1 MDIQKL
7 LKSLLDHKVK
17 FLVIG
22 AWALPAF
29 GYVRMT
35 EDVDLF
41 IEPTRINAK
50 RTIEALR
57 SIGYLA
63 IDEISLDTLLE
74 KKILLR
80 QYILKTDIH
89 PFVKGVSFKKAWK
102 NRKVSTIKGFQVFVP
117 SLDDL
122 MTMKKKAGR
131 EKDLI
136 DLEVLKEIKKQLKE
150 KAANRAKD
158 LNGK

>member
-1 MDIQKL
+1 MDIRKL

-35 EDVDLF
+35 EDVDIF

-50 RTIEALR
+50 RTIEALK

-63 IDEISLDTLLE
+63 IDELSLDTILK

-89 PFVKGVSFKKAWK
+89 PFVKGVSFRQAWK
-102 NRKVSTIKGFQVFVP
+102 NRKLSTIKGFKVFVP

-122 MTMKKKAGR
+122 ITMKKKAGR
-131 EKDLI
+131 GKDKT
-136 DLEVLKEIKKQLKE
+136 DLEVLKEINKQLKE
-150 KAANRAKD
+150 KSFKKD
-158 LNGK
+158 F

>member
-1 MDIQKL
+1 MDIRRL
-7 LKSLLDHKVK
+7 LKSLLEHKVK
-17 FLVIG
+17 FLVVG

-35 EDVDLF
+35 EDVDIF
-41 IEPTRINAK
+41 IEPTRINAR
-50 RTIEALR
+50 RTIEALK

-63 IDEISLDTLLE
+63 MDEITVDTLLT

-89 PFVKGVSFKKAWK
+89 PFVKGVSFKRAWK
-102 NRKVSTIKGFQVFVP
+102 NKKLSTIKGFQVFVP

-131 EKDLI
+131 EKDI
-136 DLEVLKEIKKQLKE
+136 MDLDVLKEIKKQLK
-150 KAANRAKD
+150 
-158 LNGK
+158 

>member
-35 EDVDLF
+35 EDVDVF
-41 IEPTRINAK
+41 IEPTKVNVKKTKA
-50 RTIEALR
+50 ALR
-57 SIGYLA
+57 SIGYLT
-63 IDEISLDTLLE
+63 IDEISLETMLA

-89 PFVKGVSFKKAWK
+89 PFVKGVSFKKAWN
-102 NRKVSTIKGFQVFVP
+102 NRKLATIRGLQVFVP

-131 EKDLI
+131 EKDKA
-136 DLEVLKEIKKQLKE
+136 DLNILKEIKKQMKE
-150 KAANRAKD
+150 KSELIK
-158 LNGK
+158 NGK